1 MNVRKRTAEIAGSGV
16 NTDAPSSVTRVHEDE
31 ALIDRARRGE
41 RAAFGELYDRYV
53 RAVYR
58 YVAYR
63 VRDDDEAEDVTAD
76 VFIKAMVGLP
86 RYKPRQAFLAWLY
99 RIARNTVIDRT
110 RLAYRRTETAL
121 SEPLAAALPA
131 RDTDFDPEARALA
144 TDRGELLRTALAR
157 LSGDQQDVLVLRLIA
172 GLSAEEVGVV
182 MRKPA
187 STVRGIHKRGLRSLR
202 RYLSPDD
209 LR

>member
-1 MNVRKRTAEIAGSGV
+1 VNVRKRTAEIAGSGV
-16 NTDAPSSVTRVHEDE
+16 NTDARSSVTRVHEDE

-53 RAVYR
+53 GAVYR

-63 VRDDDEAEDVTAD
+63 VRDDDAAEDVTAD

-86 RYKPRQAFLAWLY
+86 RYEPRQAFLAWLY

-131 RDTDFDPEARALA
+131 RDDDFDPEARALA
-144 TDRGELLRTALAR
+144 TDRRELLRTALAR

-182 MRKPA
+182 MGKPA
-187 STVRGIHKRGLRSLR
+187 STVRGIHMRGLRSLR